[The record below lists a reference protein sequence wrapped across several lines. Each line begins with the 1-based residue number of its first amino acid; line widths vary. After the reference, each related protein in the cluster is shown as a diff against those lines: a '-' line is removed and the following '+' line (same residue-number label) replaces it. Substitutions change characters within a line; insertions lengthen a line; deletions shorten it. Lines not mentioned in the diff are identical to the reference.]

1 MALKL
6 RKRTPPPETLN
17 LRTDATAI
25 YIRVSTDRQ
34 ATEGYSLDA
43 QERKLRSLCDANDW
57 RLRNEHVYI
66 DAGESGKTTDRP
78 AFQRMMAA
86 ARAGDV
92 RRIVAVRLD
101 RVARN
106 TLAFLELVNE
116 LNVIGVDLVLLVENF
131 DTGTPSGKFAL
142 TMFAALAELERAT
155 IAERMLSGKRER
167 VTDGGFNGSPVPYGY
182 KSNKG
187 GKAVQDDAQA
197 VVVRRI
203 FSEFVAGSTMADIA
217 RRLTADG
224 VHTKRAKAD
233 GTPRAWSTEV
243 VRYILRNGAYAG
255 FAQWGDTDD
264 RTPSDTYPAII
275 TAECYEAAVN
285 RLKALKPGKP
295 SKLTGS

>member
-6 RKRTPPPETLN
+6 RKRTPNPETLN

-57 RLRNEHVYI
+57 RLRDEHVYI

-116 LNVIGVDLVLLVENF
+116 LSVIGVDLVLLVENF
-131 DTGTPSGKFAL
+131 DASTPSGKFAL
-142 TMFAALAELERAT
+142 NMFAALAELERST
-155 IAERMLSGKRER
+155 IAERMMNGKSER
-167 VTDGGFNGSPVPYGY
+167 ITKGGFNGSPVPYGY

-187 GKAVQDDAQA
+187 GKAVQDDVQA
-197 VVVRRI
+197 AIVRRI
-203 FSEFVAGSTMADIA
+203 FSEFVAGSTMSDIA
-217 RRLTADG
+217 RRLTSEK
-224 VHTKRAKAD
+224 VPTKHNNAD
-233 GTPRAWSTEV
+233 GTVRAWSTEV
-243 VRYILRNGAYAG
+243 VRYILRNGTYAG
-255 FAQWGDTDD
+255 FAQWGDVDD
-264 RTPSDTYPAII
+264 RTQSGTYDAII
-275 TAECYEAAVN
+275 SAETYEAAVR

-295 SKLTGS
+295 GRS